1 MASSPPRLDPGA
13 LSLEAGGVHPR
24 SHWVW
29 RQDSPHAMW
38 VCQGVCVLKIFGERR
53 AGLKQLEGKDRTL
66 AQDFPMAKRAVWGI
80 PANGRA

>member
-1 MASSPPRLDPGA
+1 
-13 LSLEAGGVHPR
+13 
-24 SHWVW
+24 
-29 RQDSPHAMW
+29 MW